1 MRSFHPTYFL
11 HFLFCVGCLGVSG
24 ALPDFTKFPAQT
36 YSAKKLEKI
45 DWESHP
51 KARTYRT
58 RLKELIGTNADF
70 AGHYKVLEVGGG
82 TMASQIFLV
91 DVENGKVYLAPFV
104 ACLGVKYALS
114 SRLLFE
120 NDPDAVQD
128 YVQGLEGKRPEW
140 LRVKTWIWSEEQ
152 KEMIPLP

>member
-1 MRSFHPTYFL
+1 MRSFHATYFL
-11 HFLFCVGCLGVSG
+11 HFLFCAGCLGVSG

-58 RLKELIGTNADF
+58 RLKELIDSKADF
-70 AGHYKVLEVGGG
+70 AGHYIILEIGAG

-104 ACLGVKYALS
+104 ACLGVKYALN
-114 SRLLFE
+114 SRLLLE